1 MFLAIFFAL
10 LEGLVWPAFSVVFA
24 QAIYV
29 VIDKNQK
36 ASTMALWCGLM
47 FVVGVANVISSY
59 FRLFF
64 MNLAGGRLTKHL
76 RILLFRFFLR
86 QDISWFDD
94 SKHSQG
100 WFFATFTVLAIIF
113 VVVV

>member
-24 QAIYV
+24 QSIYV

-36 ASTMALWCGLM
+36 ASTMAFWCAML
-47 FVVGVANVISSY
+47 FVVGVGNVISSY

-76 RILLFRFFLR
+76 RNLLFKFLLR

-100 WFFATFTVLAIIF
+100 FYEAT
-113 VVVV
+113 